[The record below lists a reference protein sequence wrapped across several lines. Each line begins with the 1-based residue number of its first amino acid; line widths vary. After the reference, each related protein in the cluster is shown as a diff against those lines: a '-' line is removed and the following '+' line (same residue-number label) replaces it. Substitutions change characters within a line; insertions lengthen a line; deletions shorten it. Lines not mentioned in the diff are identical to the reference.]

1 MNVQRAVIR
10 ASVILLATLF
20 AGTEEAK
27 QSSCPNDSIN
37 IEELL
42 VKDMPG
48 SSRLPV
54 SLPKL
59 RKQYN
64 LRHPSTRQQLLLQS
78 LDLVRN
84 LLLVL
89 FLLRYTRK
97 TLLHLRGYGL
107 LGSAQKLY
115 KDTYRRLYAIF
126 LRLPFVQAKVH
137 AQVQKS
143 IAELQEK
150 LVPSG
155 PGVTQHT
162 ALPASGWTAEQV
174 RAELDKLDEMK
185 HTRWEDGR
193 VSGAVYHGG
202 HELSDLQSEAFR
214 RFGVSNPIHPDVFP
228 GVRKMEAE
236 VVAMT
241 LGLFNAPDTGAG
253 VTTSGG
259 TESIIMAVLAA
270 RQKAYTERGVREPEM
285 VLPETAHTA
294 FRKAAE
300 YFKIKVHKVACP
312 APSYRVHVPG
322 VSRLINSNT
331 ILLVGSAPNFPH
343 GIVDDIP
350 ALSRLALKH
359 RIPLHVDCC
368 LGSFVIPFLSKAGF
382 PAPDFD
388 FKVPG
393 VTSISV
399 DTHKYG
405 FAPKGNSVVLYR
417 TAEMRRYQY
426 YVCPDWSGGVY
437 ASPSVAGSRPG
448 ALIAGCWAS
457 LMKMG
462 EDGYLNTC
470 IQIVGAAKKIEER
483 IRTSDFLRQSITVI
497 GKPMVSVVAF
507 RANTTQ
513 TDQMY
518 KVDIYDI
525 VDALSAKGWHLN
537 ALQDPP
543 AIHVA
548 VTIPIAGAVDDLLK
562 DLEAAVE
569 ACRGNATQK
578 KGDAAALYGVAGALP
593 DKSIVNELAT
603 GFLDT
608 LYKT

>member
-1 MNVQRAVIR
+1 MAVGLPQLRNRFYSRSIIR
-10 ASVILLATLF
+10 RT
-20 AGTEEAK
+20 
-27 QSSCPNDSIN
+27 
-37 IEELL
+37 
-42 VKDMPG
+42 
-48 SSRLPV
+48 
-54 SLPKL
+54 
-59 RKQYN
+59 
-64 LRHPSTRQQLLLQS
+64 PSPAFW
-78 LDLVRN
+78 LDVLRN

-97 TLLHLRGYGL
+97 TFLYLRGYGL
-107 LGSAQKLY
+107 FGSLQKVY
-115 KDTYRRLYAIF
+115 RDVYRRLYALF
-126 LRLPFVQAKVH
+126 LRLPFVQSKVQ

-143 IAELQEK
+143 IVELQEK

-174 RAELDKLDEMK
+174 RAELDKLEQMK
-185 HTRWEDGR
+185 HTQWEKGR

-202 HELSDLQSEAFR
+202 DELLTLQSEAFR

-241 LGLFNAPDTGAG
+241 LGLFNAPESGAG
-253 VTTSGG
+253 ATTSGG
-259 TESIIMAVLAA
+259 TESIIMAVLVA
-270 RQKAYTERGVREPEM
+270 RQKAYAERSVREPEM
-285 VLPETAHTA
+285 ILPDTAHTA

-300 YFKIKVHKVACP
+300 YFKIKVHKVHCP
-312 APSYRVHVPG
+312 APSYKVHIPT

-350 ALSRLALKH
+350 ALSRLASKSK
-359 RIPLHVDCC
+359 IPLHVDCC
-368 LGSFVIPFLSKAGF
+368 LGSFIIPFLAKAGF
-382 PAPDFD
+382 DAPDFD
-388 FKVPG
+388 FRVPG

-417 TAEMRRYQY
+417 SAELRRYQY
-426 YVCPDWSGGVY
+426 YVCADWPGGVY
-437 ASPSVAGSRPG
+437 ASPSMAGSRPG

-462 EDGYLNTC
+462 EDGYLSTC
-470 IQIVGAAKKIEER
+470 LQIVDATKKIEER
-483 IRTSDFLRQSITVI
+483 IRTSDALRRSLSVI

-507 RANTTQ
+507 RANTAQ
-513 TDQMY
+513 KDSFY

-525 VDALSAKGWHLN
+525 ADAMTAKGWHLN

-548 VTIPIAGAVDDLLK
+548 VTIPIVSAVDEMLK
-562 DLEAAVE
+562 DLEEVVE
-569 ACRGNATQK
+569 ACRGNPTEK
-578 KGDAAALYGVAGALP
+578 KGDAAALYGVAGSLP
-593 DKSIVNELAT
+593 DKSIVKELAS